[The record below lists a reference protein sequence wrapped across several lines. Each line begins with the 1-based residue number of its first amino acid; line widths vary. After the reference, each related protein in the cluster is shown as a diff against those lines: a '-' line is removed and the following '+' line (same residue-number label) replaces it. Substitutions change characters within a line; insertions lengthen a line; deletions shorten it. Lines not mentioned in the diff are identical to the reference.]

1 MAKKMVMLAA
11 AGIWKNLFSRKN
23 PMIIK
28 TKNAIK
34 TAITAAK

>member
-1 MAKKMVMLAA
+1 MAMLAA
-11 AGIWKNLFSRKN
+11 AGTWKNLFSRKN

-28 TKNAIK
+28 NKNAMN